1 MPNFQK
7 WPGHDPSSEFLSD
20 HYALKDCVAPRWW
33 PPGST
38 EIEGTYTAIAET
50 ITDGTL
56 DCCVNYKLFP
66 NAKVEGSISP
76 PPNSIH
82 PSHNMTEEQLP
93 MKHIE
98 QKVMKNDEAYHG
110 LNRIACYV
118 FQKRKR
124 SEAGELRRR
133 LPKKARQHFDA
144 YIDNRWAQRHD
155 CDRELGSY
163 RRGRNG
169 RGGGSSGR
177 DGARKARGRGH
188 KGSARSFDSN
198 QSNRVT
204 EYEGAT
210 SNSASKVRFGAF
222 LGVKPKWKSAPRREG
237 GKGNAHKRSQR
248 TN

>member
-1 MPNFQK
+1 MPHFVK

-20 HYALKDCVAPRWW
+20 HYALKDCDAPRWW
-33 PPGST
+33 PPGCDET
-38 EIEGTYTAIAET
+38 KGNYAAIAET

-56 DCCVNYKLFP
+56 DRCVKYKLFP
-66 NAKVEGSISP
+66 NAKVEESIPP

-82 PSHNMTEEQLP
+82 PLHSMTDAQLP

-98 QKVMKNDEAYHG
+98 QKFMKNDEGYVDV
-110 LNRIACYV
+110 NRITCYV
-118 FQKRKR
+118 YQKRKR
-124 SEAGELRRR
+124 SEAGEMRRR

-144 YIDNRWAQRHD
+144 HIDNRWAQRPD

-188 KGSARSFDSN
+188 KGSTRSFDSN

-210 SNSASKVRFGAF
+210 NNSASKVRFGAL
-222 LGVKPKWKSAPRREG
+222 LGGRPKAKNAPRRDG
-237 GKGNAHKRSQR
+237 GKGHARKRPQR